1 MITFDVVCFR
11 SNESLTVYRD
21 ADDEAI
27 NLPDPPMIEVRSSK
41 RDMRLNSQNDLY
53 DDDSTI
59 GSVVLSRPRV
69 FCSALDH
76 PTTPIAPGSQGHNV
90 LIHVA
95 SRLNR
100 YSPGSY
106 DEVSEVSVPSDGW
119 NKTAGSVTRKD
130 ARPTIK
136 ITNINSNM

>member
-59 GSVVLSRPRV
+59 GSVVL
-69 FCSALDH
+69 
-76 PTTPIAPGSQGHNV
+76 
-90 LIHVA
+90 
-95 SRLNR
+95 
-100 YSPGSY
+100 
-106 DEVSEVSVPSDGW
+106 
-119 NKTAGSVTRKD
+119 
-130 ARPTIK
+130 
-136 ITNINSNM
+136 

>member
-59 GSVVLSRPRV
+59 GSAAALSRPRV
-69 FCSALDH
+69 FCSSLDQ
-76 PTTPIAPGSQGHNV
+76 TTRIAPGSQSHNV

-95 SRLNR
+95 SLFNR